1 MYHQVVVAGNLGN
14 DPETREVGE
23 TTVTSFSLA
32 SNRKWKNRDG
42 EQQEE
47 TVWFRVSVWGA
58 QGETVA
64 QYMSKG
70 RQVLVIGRLKPDPET
85 GGPRVWEGDSG
96 PRASFELTAQDVR
109 FLSGGERS
117 DSRTTSTASVASY
130 DDDDL
135 PF

>member
-85 GGPRVWEGDSG
+85 GGPRVWEGDNG

-109 FLSGGERS
+109 FLSGGERG